1 MRELTWLFL
10 VIRFHVDRVIGPDNA
25 EVAGSIPASPTTIFV
40 HVRGNFLVFPP
51 TGSGA
56 PGGCPSRVHRARRV
70 RFGFRRSRCR
80 AFDRRG
86 ATEKVVPEQLRCS
99 PVSRSR
105 RLGVEIQSCGR
116 PAVADRVCAVFTSTA
131 RACRVPLQ
139 NRCPESGRGSLL
151 WSCEERLRSTPSNPN
166 FPGARSILV
175 SRISDGLIEAGG
187 RPDRSGLR
195 RASVVLVNQARRVRK
210 LDPGRYATSSYSWMS
225 PPSRSWR

>member
-1 MRELTWLFL
+1 MTTGGSRRHRANIARADPCNVVQGCALRELTWLFL

-56 PGGCPSRVHRARRV
+56 PGGCPSRVHRARCV

-105 RLGVEIQSCGR
+105 RLGVDIQSCGR

-139 NRCPESGRGSLL
+139 NRCPESGRVRSYGRAKSAFVA
-151 WSCEERLRSTPSNPN
+151 LRANRS
-166 FPGARSILV
+166 FPGRN
-175 SRISDGLIEAGG
+175 
-187 RPDRSGLR
+187 P
-195 RASVVLVNQARRVRK
+195 
-210 LDPGRYATSSYSWMS
+210 SSFRGS
-225 PPSRSWR
+225 PMA